1 MTFEDCLR
9 KGLIKKSESA
19 KERVEQSLSLG
30 DKFSKSAE
38 KNSEMQE
45 YEVCEIIS
53 YNALFHY
60 ARALLFNAGYIER
73 SHACLFL
80 SLKRFY
86 PEHRE
91 LFDKA
96 DKIRLERH
104 NLQYSGFSADKE
116 SARFVLEFVKEFE
129 RTAKKL
135 LKNKK

>member
-1 MTFEDCLR
+1 MTFEECLR
-9 KGLIKKSESA
+9 KGLIKKLESA
-19 KERVEQSLSLG
+19 KERVEQSLSLA

-38 KNSEMQE
+38 NNLKMNE

-60 ARALLFNAGYIER
+60 ARAMLFNAGYIER

-80 SLKRFY
+80 ALKHLY

-91 LFDKA
+91 LFEKA

-104 NLQYSGFSADKE
+104 NIQYSGFSADKE
-116 SARFVLEFVKEFE
+116 SAAFVIQVVNEFG
-129 RTAKKL
+129 RTAKRI
-135 LKNKK
+135 LKKQK